1 MAGELPAGL
10 RLRRLRR
17 RGVAALAALAV
28 LGLCVLGWNLRQGVL
43 PRARLVIRPETSV
56 QGLAVGAPVRLM
68 GAVVG
73 QVAAV
78 RLRPAAD
85 GGRLH
90 PEVVLSVDLRRAP
103 GLADPSACVDQGLR
117 ALLIPVNPAS
127 GLLEADLVWRP
138 GSPAARASADEI
150 PCAPRGSLADVPALA
165 SAIDRLSRR
174 DLAGESRALA
184 TSLDAAR
191 ARLDDPRLGADLARQ
206 ARALRELVESAEA
219 AAGPEVLPIAAARLG
234 ETRERLA
241 QAGVSAGGAAD
252 SLERLPGSLSPALAG
267 LSRRLRALAEDLRER
282 TPPEG
287 R

>member
-17 RGVAALAALAV
+17 RGAAALAALAL
-28 LGLCVLGWNLRQGVL
+28 LGLAVLAWNIRQGVL
-43 PRARLVIRPETSV
+43 PRARLVLRPETSV

-78 RLRPAAD
+78 RLRASPAD
-85 GGRLH
+85 GRLH

-103 GLADPSACVDQGLR
+103 GLADPSASVDRGLR

-138 GSPAARASADEI
+138 GSPAPRISADEI
-150 PCAPRGSLADVPALA
+150 PCVPRGSLADIPALA
-165 SAIDRLSRR
+165 SALDRLSRR
-174 DLAGESRALA
+174 DLARESRELA
-184 TSLDAAR
+184 AALDAAR
-191 ARLDDPRLGADLARQ
+191 ERLAEPGLAADLARR
-206 ARALRELVESAEA
+206 ARALRGTAEAAEA
-219 AAGPEVLPIAAARLG
+219 AAGPEVLPVAAARLG
-234 ETRERLA
+234 EARERLA
-241 QAGVSAGGAAD
+241 QAGVTAGRAAE
-252 SLERLPGSLSPALAG
+252 SLAALPGAFSPALAG
-267 LSRRLRALAEDLRER
+267 LSARLRALAEDLRER
-282 TPPEG
+282 TPPGG